1 MLSKAQVVSARR
13 AIESLYTDTCKI
25 ITECDVLDDESG
37 IMKTTRVLSQSYPC
51 RLSYKDIPNVTSDG
65 IPVMG
70 QSVKIFLAPE
80 RKISPGSEIHVE
92 RQGGNLEFVLAGVAA
107 VYETHQ
113 EISLTLKKVH
123 NG

>member
-13 AIESLYTDTCKI
+13 AIESLYTDTCTI

-37 IMKTTRVLSQSYPC
+37 IMKTTRVVSQSYPC
-51 RLSYKDIPNVTSDG
+51 RLSYKDIPNATSEG
-65 IPVMG
+65 IPIMS

-80 RKISPGSEIHVE
+80 IKISSGSEIHVI
-92 RQGGNLEFVLAGVAA
+92 RQDRNLEFVLAGVAA

>member
-25 ITECDVLDDESG
+25 ITECDVLDESG
-37 IMKTTRVLSQSYPC
+37 IMKTTRVVSQSYPC
-51 RLSYKDIPNVTSDG
+51 RLSYKEIPNATSEG
-65 IPVMG
+65 IPIMS

-80 RKISPGSEIHVE
+80 IKISSGSEIHVI
-92 RQGGNLEFVLAGVAA
+92 RQDRNLEFVLAGVAA
-107 VYETHQ
+107 IYETHQ

>member
-25 ITECDVLDDESG
+25 ITECDVLDESG
-37 IMKTTRVLSQSYPC
+37 IMKTTRVVSQSYPC
-51 RLSYKDIPNVTSDG
+51 RLSYKDIPNATSDG

-80 RKISPGSEIHVE
+80 IKISSGSEIHVI
-92 RQGGNLEFVLAGVAA
+92 RQDRNLEFVLAGVAA

>member
-25 ITECDVLDDESG
+25 ITECDVLDESG
-37 IMKTTRVLSQSYPC
+37 IMKTTRVVSQSYPC
-51 RLSYKDIPNVTSDG
+51 RLSYKEIPNATSEG
-65 IPVMG
+65 IPIMS

-80 RKISPGSEIHVE
+80 IKISSGSEIHVI
-92 RQGGNLEFVLAGVAA
+92 RQDRNLEFVLAGVAA

>member
-25 ITECDVLDDESG
+25 ITDCDVVDESG
-37 IMKTTRVLSQSYPC
+37 IMITTRVVSQSYPC
-51 RLSYKDIPNVTSDG
+51 RLSYKDIPNATSEG
-65 IPVMG
+65 IPIMS

-80 RKISPGSEIHVE
+80 IKISSGSEIHVI
-92 RQGGNLEFVLAGVAA
+92 RQDRNLEFVLAGVAA

>member
-13 AIESLYTDTCKI
+13 AIESLYTDICKI
-25 ITECDVLDDESG
+25 ITECDVLDESG
-37 IMKTTRVLSQSYPC
+37 IMKTTRVVSQSYPC
-51 RLSYKDIPNVTSDG
+51 RLSYKDIPNATSEG
-65 IPVMG
+65 IPIMS

-80 RKISPGSEIHVE
+80 IKISSGSEIHVI
-92 RQGGNLEFVLAGVAA
+92 RQDRNLEFVLAGVAA

>member
-1 MLSKAQVVSARR
+1 
-13 AIESLYTDTCKI
+13 
-25 ITECDVLDDESG
+25 
-37 IMKTTRVLSQSYPC
+37 MKTTRVLSQSYPC
-51 RLSYKDIPNVTSDG
+51 RLSYKDVPNATSDG

-92 RQGGNLEFVLAGVAA
+92 RQGRNLEFVLAGVAA

>member
-25 ITECDVLDDESG
+25 ITECDVLDESG
-37 IMKTTRVLSQSYPC
+37 IMKTTRVVSQSYPC
-51 RLSYKDIPNVTSDG
+51 RLSYKDIPNATSEG

-80 RKISPGSEIHVE
+80 IKISSGSEIHVI
-92 RQGGNLEFVLAGVAA
+92 RQDRNLEFVLAGVAA

-113 EISLTLKKVH
+113 ELSLIH
-123 NG
+123 I